1 MVGRSSPDGPVDDLT
16 LESGHWAT
24 QPGQV
29 VLNDIRSGP
38 SMGIGTQIPVT
49 GVPGSPP
56 LPVVGFAPSITDT
69 AQGGVV
75 PAEIAALRAPGTPD
89 VTQMLYRFSSAGTSA

>member
-29 VLNDIRSGP
+29 VLNDIRIGP
-38 SMGIGTQIPVT
+38 SMGIGTQITVT
-49 GVPGSPP
+49 VENEVSASEGVACTQIYGTTQTAVDLGRDFASATTYTIVINGQRT
-56 LPVVGFAPSITDT
+56 LTFVG
-69 AQGGVV
+69 
-75 PAEIAALRAPGTPD
+75 R
-89 VTQMLYRFSSAGTSA
+89 

>member
-29 VLNDIRSGP
+29 VLNDIRIGP
-38 SMGIGTQIPVT
+38 SMGIGTQITVT
-49 GVPGSPP
+49 GVPGSPH
-56 LPVVGFAPSITDT
+56 LTVVGFATSITDT
-69 AQGGVV
+69 A
-75 PAEIAALRAPGTPD
+75 LSC
-89 VTQMLYRFSSAGTSA
+89 RFVTSAWRPVGSIVTRSG